1 MEGFNFSG
9 NCYKHLNICY
19 VASRLQKHNGG
30 VQNEQTDRNRKW
42 KECRIARRWVCTLA
56 LHLTQLLIFGKEKN
70 EKE

>member
-42 KECRIARRWVCTLA
+42 KECRIARR
-56 LHLTQLLIFGKEKN
+56 
-70 EKE
+70 